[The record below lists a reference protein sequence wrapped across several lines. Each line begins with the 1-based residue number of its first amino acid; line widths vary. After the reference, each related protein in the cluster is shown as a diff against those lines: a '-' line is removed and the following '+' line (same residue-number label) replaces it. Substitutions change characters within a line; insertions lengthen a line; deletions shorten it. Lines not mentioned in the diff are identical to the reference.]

1 MEFQYIEWL
10 RARTPVDP
18 RVLIG
23 PGDDCAALASPTRPL
38 LITTDMLMDGTDF
51 VVAEV
56 GPRRAGRKA
65 MAANLSDIAAMAGV
79 PIAAVVSVALPR
91 QRTEDLRE
99 RTFGRGQKTE
109 DRGQKAEDVGEQ
121 TNSELSSVFC
131 PLSSVFCPLS
141 SVLSRRSS
149 DSHLLT
155 PQQFAEELYIG
166 LRDVADAFGVPI
178 VGGDTNSWAGSLVIS
193 VTALG
198 EATERGAVRRNG
210 AKPGDWIFV
219 TGPLGGSILGHH
231 LDFTPRVREA
241 LALHSAVE
249 LHAMCDISDGLA
261 ADLNHILEESRCGAV
276 LAAEAIPVSSAAKQL
291 SATSG
296 RTPLQHAL
304 GDGEDFELVFAVSP
318 ADGEKLLREA
328 PVGGLAKIGVC
339 VESGLWLETAGKRE
353 PLAPTGW
360 VHAWG
365 M

>member
-23 PGDDCAALASPTRPL
+23 PGDDCALLSPPTRPL

-56 GPRRAGRKA
+56 GPRRVGRKA

-79 PIAAVVSVALPR
+79 PMAAVVSVALPG
-91 QRTEDLRE
+91 QRTVGGKE
-99 RTFGRGQKTE
+99 TG
-109 DRGQKAEDVGEQ
+109 DRKQETVGKEETGDRKQEAAKADKSV
-121 TNSELSSVFC
+121 SSLPPVSC
-131 PLSSVFCPLS
+131 PLSPELS
-141 SVLSRRSS
+141 PASCLLSP
-149 DSHLLT
+149 DK
-155 PQQFAEELYIG
+155 FATELYLG

-198 EATERGAVRRNG
+198 EATERGAVRRSG

-261 ADLNHILEESRCGAV
+261 ADLNHILEESHCGAV
-276 LAAEAIPVSSAAKQL
+276 LTAEAIPVSAAARQL
-291 SATSG
+291 STTSG
-296 RTPLQHAL
+296 KTPLQHAL
-304 GDGEDFELVFAVSP
+304 GDGEDFELVFTVSP
-318 ADGEKLLREA
+318 ADGEKLLRES
-328 PVGGLAKIGVC
+328 PVPGLAKIGVC
-339 VESGLWLETAGKRE
+339 VESGLWLETKGKRE
-353 PLAPTGW
+353 SLAPTGW
-360 VHAWG
+360 VHAW
-365 M
+365 